1 MLGWLGVLLLLLLLG
16 LLLLLLLLLGLLLLL
31 LPLLLWLWLGVEIV
45 VVEGCEDKVCGKGV
59 DAGGG
64 KDDGFAWGRDVAL
77 DGHACDL

>member
-1 MLGWLGVLLLLLLLG
+1 MLGWLGVLLLG
-16 LLLLLLLLLGLLLLL
+16 LLLLLLLLLLLGLLLGLL
-31 LPLLLWLWLGVEIV
+31 LLLWLWLGVEIV

-64 KDDGFAWGRDVAL
+64 KDDGFAWCGDVAL